1 MDAGKTS
8 PKKTHNHNQNHNHSN
23 QDDPKALSPRSLRG
37 KVLFKEKEKER
48 ENEHVHVQSDVVGV
62 GTGGIRAGA
71 SVVSPRDAG
80 EQYDKLGRKKK
91 KKDPS
96 KAKQIRPLKIE
107 IVCGACEFIEAKGIF

>member
-1 MDAGKTS
+1 MEAGKTS
-8 PKKTHNHNQNHNHSN
+8 PKKTHNHNQNHNQSN